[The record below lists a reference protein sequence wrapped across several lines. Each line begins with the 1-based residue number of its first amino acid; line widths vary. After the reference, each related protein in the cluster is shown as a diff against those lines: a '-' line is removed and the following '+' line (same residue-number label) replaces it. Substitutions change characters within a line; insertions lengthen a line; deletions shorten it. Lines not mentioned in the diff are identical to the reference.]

1 MKFDVSVAFLYTSI
15 SDKANAFFFHPNIFQ
30 QKKKKKEW
38 KKFSKFSR
46 KTGEGEER
54 SHTVM
59 RGLGQILYTE
69 RLRETI
75 KCI

>member
-1 MKFDVSVAFLYTSI
+1 MKFAVSVAFLYTSI

-30 QKKKKKEW
+30 QKKKEW
-38 KKFSKFSR
+38 KKFSKFSY